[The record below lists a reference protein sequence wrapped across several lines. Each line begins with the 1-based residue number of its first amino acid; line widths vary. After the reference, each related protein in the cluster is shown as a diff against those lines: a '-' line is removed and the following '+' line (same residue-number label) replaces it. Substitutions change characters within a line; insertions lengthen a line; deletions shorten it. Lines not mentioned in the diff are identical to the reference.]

1 MRWRVSKHATC
12 AGHADGGEAEGVDD
26 DLVVDPET
34 GEVLDCASLPASA
47 TEGESRQHWCLSY
60 HAESHLAFDVRL

>member
-1 MRWRVSKHATC
+1 M
-12 AGHADGGEAEGVDD
+12 DD